1 MSSFTYSI
9 TYNQRG
15 ISENGFLITQP
26 SSGWLW
32 LKNRQKETINK
43 GKVGDNVMKLITVES
58 NNKKI
63 MLGGFDII
71 IHEEIARKI
80 VEVEN
85 NVDLCNTTE
94 LAADENQP
102 LLKKTKHEVA
112 IDNPVSITTGPSMDP
127 VLEKV
132 MRPHQLEGA
141 KFLLDKLLGV
151 HNDRE
156 RTDIEKSLCIDLSIV
171 TGAILADEM
180 GTGKSLTALCVLW
193 AICRNGRAKGVIVCP
208 SSLVGNW
215 EAEINRWL
223 PNSLSYKALYVK
235 KTSNSGKNS
244 ADAIVNQFIISHAA
258 VHPVLIISYDM
269 FRIFS
274 EALNTV
280 NTFEVLVCDE
290 GHRLKNALGTKTTSA
305 IDNCIA
311 TRRLILTGTPIQNN
325 LGELYAVVNAVSPGY
340 LGDFNQYKAMFLDPI
355 MNGKASN
362 SSSEGSPMLMLR
374 HHLSNI
380 LLRRTRD
387 DVMSSILPPKK
398 SYLLFCPLTSQQ
410 KLQYICEKEKICT
423 TLDVNGKEGSS
434 PSNVK
439 GILPNLLRLRQI
451 SNGMEVEGDGSATPS
466 VTVAHEL
473 QASNKL
479 TVLNQFLTSLRF
491 LNETKSVKDKVVIVS
506 NFIKTLDKINMLAN
520 SKRWPLLRLD
530 GNTKPQER
538 VALVNK
544 FNTGP
549 YFLMLLSAK
558 AGGVGLNLTGAN
570 RLILVDPDW
579 NPATDLQALG
589 RIWREG
595 QTKPVFIYRLLSSDT
610 IDESILRR
618 QKDKGI
624 LTSVIQHETDRGDD
638 ATKENEE
645 DFVEEVVSDCNI
657 LSLMLPNGIES
668 FSLED
673 NSEKGDSKDRT
684 PCAGIVQDD
693 LFSINDMPN
702 YFSKILEE

>member
-9 TYNQRG
+9 AYIHRG
-15 ISENGFLITQP
+15 VNENGFLIAQP

-32 LKNRQKETINK
+32 LKNRHKQTVNK
-43 GKVGDNVMKLITVES
+43 GKVGDDIMKLITAER
-58 NNKKI
+58 NDKKI
-63 MLGGFDII
+63 MVGGFDII
-71 IHEEIARKI
+71 IQEEIARKI
-80 VEVEN
+80 VDVEN
-85 NVDLCNTTE
+85 SAELCNQVSVTTI
-94 LAADENQP
+94 DENQP
-102 LLKKTKHEVA
+102 ILKKSKQEVA
-112 IDNPVSITTGPSMDP
+112 IDNPIVAETGPSIDP
-127 VLEKV
+127 LLEKV
-132 MRPHQLEGA
+132 MRPHQLNGA

-151 HNDRE
+151 HNNRE

-180 GTGKSLTALCVLW
+180 GTGKSLTGLCVLW
-193 AICRNGRAKGVIVCP
+193 ALCRNGRAKGVIVCP

-235 KTSNSGKNS
+235 KTNNSGKNS
-244 ADAIVNQFIISHAA
+244 ADAIVNQFITSHAA

-340 LGDFNQYKAMFLDPI
+340 LGDFNQYKSMFVDPI
-355 MNGKASN
+355 MTVKSLGKS

-374 HHLSNI
+374 SHLSNI

-387 DVMSSILPPKK
+387 DVLSSILPPKK
-398 SYLLFCPLTSQQ
+398 CYLLFCPLTVQQ
-410 KLQYICEKEKICT
+410 KLHYTHEREKICT
-423 TLDVNGKEGSS
+423 ALDSSGKDDNDSS
-434 PSNVK
+434 VA
-439 GILPNLLRLRQI
+439 GILPNLLSLRQI
-451 SNGMEVEGDGSATPS
+451 SNGMGIVSDESLVAS
-466 VTVAHEL
+466 VTVPREL
-473 QASNKL
+473 QVSNKL
-479 TVLNQFLTSLRF
+479 MILNHFLTSLRH
-491 LNETKSVKDKVVIVS
+491 LNEKYSVNDKVVIVS
-506 NFIKTLDKINMLAN
+506 NFIKTLDTINMLAN

-530 GNTKPQER
+530 GNTKSQDR
-538 VALVNK
+538 VAVVNK

-570 RLILVDPDW
+570 RLIMVDPDW

-595 QTKPVFIYRLLSSDT
+595 QTKPVFIYRMLSSNT

-618 QKDKGI
+618 QKDKGV
-624 LTSVIQHETDRGDD
+624 LTGVIREANNGND
-638 ATKENEE
+638 ENEDNAE
-645 DFVEEVVSDCNI
+645 DFVKEVVSDSNI
-657 LSLMLPNGIES
+657 LSLILPNGAES
-668 FSLED
+668 FSSDENNES
-673 NSEKGDSKDRT
+673 NSK
-684 PCAGIVQDD
+684 CNAGIVQDK
-693 LFSINDMPN
+693 LFSINDLPN
-702 YFSKILEE
+702 YFTKILEE

>member
-1 MSSFTYSI
+1 
-9 TYNQRG
+9 
-15 ISENGFLITQP
+15 
-26 SSGWLW
+26 
-32 LKNRQKETINK
+32 
-43 GKVGDNVMKLITVES
+43 
-58 NNKKI
+58 
-63 MLGGFDII
+63 
-71 IHEEIARKI
+71 
-80 VEVEN
+80 
-85 NVDLCNTTE
+85 
-94 LAADENQP
+94 
-102 LLKKTKHEVA
+102 
-112 IDNPVSITTGPSMDP
+112 
-127 VLEKV
+127 
-132 MRPHQLEGA
+132 
-141 KFLLDKLLGV
+141 
-151 HNDRE
+151 
-156 RTDIEKSLCIDLSIV
+156 
-171 TGAILADEM
+171 
-180 GTGKSLTALCVLW
+180 
-193 AICRNGRAKGVIVCP
+193 
-208 SSLVGNW
+208 
-215 EAEINRWL
+215 
-223 PNSLSYKALYVK
+223 
-235 KTSNSGKNS
+235 
-244 ADAIVNQFIISHAA
+244 
-258 VHPVLIISYDM
+258 
-269 FRIFS
+269 
-274 EALNTV
+274 
-280 NTFEVLVCDE
+280 
-290 GHRLKNALGTKTTSA
+290 
-305 IDNCIA
+305 
-311 TRRLILTGTPIQNN
+311 
-325 LGELYAVVNAVSPGY
+325 
-340 LGDFNQYKAMFLDPI
+340 
-355 MNGKASN
+355 
-362 SSSEGSPMLMLR
+362 
-374 HHLSNI
+374 
-380 LLRRTRD
+380 
-387 DVMSSILPPKK
+387 
-398 SYLLFCPLTSQQ
+398 
-410 KLQYICEKEKICT
+410 
-423 TLDVNGKEGSS
+423 
-434 PSNVK
+434 
-439 GILPNLLRLRQI
+439 
-451 SNGMEVEGDGSATPS
+451 MEVEGDGSATPS

-657 LSLMLPNGIES
+657 LSLILPNGTES

-684 PCAGIVQDD
+684 PSAGVVQDE